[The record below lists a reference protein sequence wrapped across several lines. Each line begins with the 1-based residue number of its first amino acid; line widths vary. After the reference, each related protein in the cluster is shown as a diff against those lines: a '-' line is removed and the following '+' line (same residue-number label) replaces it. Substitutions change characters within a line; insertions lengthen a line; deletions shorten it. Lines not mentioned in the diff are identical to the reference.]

1 MRGPAGE
8 DDRSLREMLALAA
21 EVRGHPTL
29 PGFLRLIRQVV
40 RRPLRHPVGVILA
53 STAVLFAA
61 WGRDGELPWLHS
73 LWSGWRPATDP
84 AGRAAVV
91 PGLPWDQ
98 EWISFAA
105 GFVLLVV
112 IPCAIAKFAW
122 HHDLRDYGLGLP
134 DRNRVR
140 LATFS
145 AVFLLLAA
153 IVPFLF
159 ATGDEGM
166 KATYPLYRGPL
177 EGWDFVAYE
186 AGYFVFFVVIEFV
199 FRGWLLLG
207 LFSVKDRDALPEA
220 TGERGPLLFGYY
232 ALLIA
237 QVAYTAWHLGKPT
250 PELLGTLVWGPVAG
264 AVVLLTRSIWP
275 IVVVH
280 FALNVLLDLFLR

>member
-1 MRGPAGE
+1 MNASDRE
-8 DDRSLREMLALAA
+8 DGRSLREMLALA
-21 EVRGHPTL
+21 ERVRAHPTIG
-29 PGFLRLIRQVV
+29 GFVAVVAQVI
-40 RRPLRHPVGVILA
+40 RRPLRHPVGIILL
-53 STAVLFAA
+53 STAVLMAA

-73 LWSGWRPATDP
+73 VWSGWRPATDP
-84 AGRAAVV
+84 AGRPSVI
-91 PGLPWDQ
+91 PGVPWDQ
-98 EWISFAA
+98 EWIAFAA

-112 IPCAIAKFAW
+112 IPCAIAKLWF

-134 DRNRVR
+134 VGDRAR
-140 LATFS
+140 LAAFS
-145 AVFLLLAA
+145 ALFLMLAA
-153 IVPFLF
+153 VVPFLF

-166 KATYPLYRGPL
+166 KATYPLYRGAL
-177 EGWDFVAYE
+177 DGWDFVAYE

-232 ALLIA
+232 ALFIS

-280 FALNVLLDLFLR
+280 FALNVLLDLILR